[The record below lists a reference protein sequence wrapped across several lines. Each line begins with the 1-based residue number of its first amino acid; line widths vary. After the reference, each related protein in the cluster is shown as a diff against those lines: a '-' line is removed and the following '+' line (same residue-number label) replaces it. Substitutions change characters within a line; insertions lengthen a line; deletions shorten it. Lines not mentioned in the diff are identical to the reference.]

1 MDRSPLHS
9 FITSVSLQVTS
20 QVGRSW
26 SNQENHCRL
35 GRSGKM
41 SQKRWGFG
49 GNVQKSWRGDGRWN
63 FGDEWWQYETQ
74 ALFNW
79 DWIGIDEGNPYKYLD
94 GIFSEWIF
102 SQVCLSLS
110 IGMSNLPD
118 PLQIH
123 FIQIFSPWEGGDFD
137 RIAKQRKVNKLI
149 LIRRTGKFLFCEC
162 LPVFSQQLAWWSQ
175 LRIFAFGTLSKKSMN
190 FQEIETYPTK
200 GAAIIAV
207 GFQLCQEAKLPA
219 RHRVPRPFSVV
230 EGDSWAQGWEW
241 VNAVHLKWFE
251 VNIRTATLF
260 CFSVSF
266 PCVFFEATSV
276 CLRNISDIHV
286 HLWVV
291 LSGLAYHE
299 ICKQQSGSAPG
310 VELGSMS
317 QLTAGWRDDN
327 AIIKY
332 EVKKTLLFKEKRSRL
347 KTLSVRNTFPEQEVR
362 GEGQWASAGLEEPYI
377 PEIEGSIFGWFL
389 VSNFWDN
396 LSTSFPDFCIQSK
409 DFLKRLRCRR
419 FRAIPCFS
427 ERDWVTKIGTYRF
440 ENMSYLGAIWETKDQ
455 VYWKLT
461 Q

>member
-1 MDRSPLHS
+1 
-9 FITSVSLQVTS
+9 
-20 QVGRSW
+20 
-26 SNQENHCRL
+26 
-35 GRSGKM
+35 
-41 SQKRWGFG
+41 
-49 GNVQKSWRGDGRWN
+49 
-63 FGDEWWQYETQ
+63 
-74 ALFNW
+74 
-79 DWIGIDEGNPYKYLD
+79 
-94 GIFSEWIF
+94 
-102 SQVCLSLS
+102 
-110 IGMSNLPD
+110 MSNLPD

-123 FIQIFSPWEGGDFD
+123 FIQMFSPWEGGDFD
-137 RIAKQRKVNKLI
+137 RIAKQRRVNKLI
-149 LIRRTGKFLFCEC
+149 LIRRTGN
-162 LPVFSQQLAWWSQ
+162 FSLWASNFQLAWWSQ
-175 LRIFAFGTLSKKSMN
+175 LRIFVFGTLSQKSMN
-190 FQEIETYPTK
+190 FQEIETSPIK
-200 GAAIIAV
+200 GAAIILA

-241 VNAVHLKWFE
+241 VKA

-266 PCVFFEATSV
+266 PCVFLEATSV
-276 CLRNISDIHV
+276 CLRIISDIHV

-299 ICKQQSGSAPG
+299 ICKQQSSSAPG

-327 AIIKY
+327 TIIKY

-362 GEGQWASAGLEEPYI
+362 GEGQGASACFEEP
-377 PEIEGSIFGWFL
+377 EISRNRRVNLWVISSTA
-389 VSNFWDN
+389 SNFWDS
-396 LSTSFPDFCIQSK
+396 LSTFLPDFCIQSK

-440 ENMSYLGAIWETKDQ
+440 EHMSYLGAIWETKGQ